1 MFKVLLL
8 AAIVMAVGLSY
19 EVRCQDAAQRTQDL
33 VAALD
38 KTKYKKKEKKNIS
51 IEFYID
57 VKNDPV
63 AKANPAEYTGSY
75 RGEDAGYQFDLQ
87 AAANGSVTG
96 SGRDV
101 VDVDSGTSRSFT
113 LRDAHIQGALL
124 TGTKV
129 YDNGQTENFE
139 AVFTNRTVS
148 SGKNAN
154 EITAR
159 DTTFGIGFI
168 QNQGTWTNRVFL
180 ERK

>member
-8 AAIVMAVGLSY
+8 AAIIMAFGLSY
-19 EVRCQDAAQRTQDL
+19 EVRCQDTAQRTQEL

-38 KTKYKKKEKKNIS
+38 KTKYKKKEKKNVS
-51 IEFYID
+51 IEIYID
-57 VKNDPV
+57 IRNDPQV
-63 AKANPAEYTGSY
+63 PK
-75 RGEDAGYQFDLQ
+75 GYQLDLQ

-96 SGRDV
+96 TGRDM
-101 VDVDSGTSRSFT
+101 VDSDNAASRTFT

-129 YDNGQTENFE
+129 YDNGQTEAFD
-139 AVFTNRTVS
+139 ALFTNRTVS
-148 SGKNAN
+148 SGRNAN
-154 EITAR
+154 EVTDR
-159 DTTFGIGFI
+159 KTTFGIGFI

>member
-8 AAIVMAVGLSY
+8 AAIIMAFGLSY
-19 EVRCQDAAQRTQDL
+19 EVRCQDTAQRTQEL

-38 KTKYKKKEKKNIS
+38 KTKYKKKEKKNVS
-51 IEFYID
+51 IEIYID
-57 VKNDPV
+57 IRNDPV

-75 RGEDAGYQFDLQ
+75 RGEDQGYQLDLQ

-96 SGRDV
+96 TGRDM
-101 VDVDSGTSRSFT
+101 VDSDNAASRTFT

-129 YDNGQTENFE
+129 YDNGQTEAFD
-139 AVFTNRTVS
+139 ALFTNRTVS
-148 SGKNAN
+148 SSRHAN
-154 EITAR
+154 EVADR
-159 DTTFGIGFI
+159 KTTFGIGFI

>member
-19 EVRCQDAAQRTQDL
+19 EVRCQDTAQRTQEL

-51 IEFYID
+51 IEIYID
-57 VKNDPV
+57 IKNDPI
-63 AKANPAEYTGSY
+63 AKANPVEYTGSY
-75 RGEDAGYQFDLQ
+75 RGEDQGYQLDLQ
-87 AAANGSVTG
+87 AVANGTATG
-96 SGRDV
+96 TGRDM
-101 VDVDSGTSRSFT
+101 VDSENAVSRTFT
-113 LRDAHIQGALL
+113 LRDAHIHGALL

-129 YDNGQTENFE
+129 YDNGQTETFE
-139 AVFTNRTVS
+139 ALFTNRTVS
-148 SGKNAN
+148 SGRNAN
-154 EITAR
+154 EVTDR
-159 DTTFGIGFI
+159 KTTFGIGFI